1 MLGNSKE
8 YDLDKVE
15 VLKSSPLNNKRI
27 GFLGS
32 SITYGSAAEGI
43 SFVEYISK
51 RNNCSYVKEAVSG
64 TTLVDSDSSSYVSR
78 MKTIDKNE
86 RFDLF
91 VVQLSSNDASQ
102 NKELGDVND
111 KEPDTICGAINYI
124 IQYVRDTWHCPV
136 VFYNSPKYESEN
148 YKRMVAALNKIKD
161 IQNIVVIDMYNDEEY
176 NNITPEERSLYMADG
191 VHPTKA
197 GYLKWW
203 TPRMEKDLYKV

>member
-8 YDLDKVE
+8 YNLDNVE
-15 VLKSSPLNNKRI
+15 VLKVSPLNNKRI

-32 SITYGSAAEGI
+32 SITFGSAAEGT

-64 TTLVDSDSSSYVSR
+64 TTLVDSDPSSYVSR

-102 NKELGDVND
+102 NKDLGDVYD
-111 KEPDTICGAINYI
+111 QEPNTICGAINYI
-124 IQYVRDTWHCPV
+124 IQYVRNTWHCPV

-148 YKRMVAALNKIKD
+148 YQAMVNALNKIKD
-161 IQNIVVIDMYNDEEY
+161 IQNIVVIDMYNDEEF
-176 NNITPEERSLYMADG
+176 NNITPEQRNLYMADG